1 MGKKELFWELAVKAV
16 KTLVALFALF
26 GAGYFVETLP
36 YAGTL
41 PFMSVKLPVGVFLNA
56 VISLLAV
63 ALFVKFGGEAS
74 PAADGLLDFMPGAGK
89 LARSVVKI
97 LALLFSYYAFQDAIF
112 PFIADFEWVY
122 QSLFLGFTLF
132 FVVRAVLQVYY
143 SSEEISRFLIAALRP
158 AKETAPARPKENP
171 PA

>member
-36 YAGTL
+36 YASAL
-41 PFMSVKLPVGVFLNA
+41 PFLSAKLPVGVFLNA

-63 ALFVKFGGEAS
+63 ALFVKFGAEAS

-97 LALLFSYYAFQDAIF
+97 LALMFSYYAFQDAIF
-112 PFIADFEWVY
+112 PFIAEFEWVY

-158 AKETAPARPKENP
+158 AREAAPAKAKENP

>member
-1 MGKKELFWELAVKAV
+1 MAKKELFWELAVKAV

-26 GAGYFVETLP
+26 AAGYFVETLP
-36 YAGTL
+36 YARTL
-41 PFMSVKLPVGVFLNA
+41 PFMSPKLPVGVFLNA

-63 ALFVKFGGEAS
+63 ALFVKFGAEAS
-74 PAADGLLDFMPGAGK
+74 PAADGIFDFMPGAGK
-89 LARSVVKI
+89 LARSIVKI
-97 LALLFSYYAFQDAIF
+97 MALVFSYYAFQEAIF
-112 PFIADFEWVY
+112 PFIYDFEWVY

-143 SSEEISRFLIAALRP
+143 SSEEISRFLIDTLRSARDLAP
-158 AKETAPARPKENP
+158 AKKENP